1 MMIMDNGYIKL
12 MIDDDDDDDDGC
24 RHDDNCRHSFDSW
37 IIICRK

>member
-24 RHDDNCRHSFDSW
+24 RHDDNCRHSFDS
-37 IIICRK
+37 